1 MLFSQQVFLVAGL
14 SRSGVSAAEFLLSRG
29 AKVYAYDDAEGESV
43 QKAIVSLS
51 EQGCRIVH
59 REELSERAKECDI
72 LVLSPGIPIDHPLAR
87 FFRTHGKRVTGEM
100 ELGALAL
107 ACPAVAVTGTNGKTT
122 TVTML
127 ERIFRAAGKECFA
140 CGNSGFPLT
149 SAAQK
154 LKSGGVAAV
163 EVSSFQLETLSSL
176 RPHVAI
182 VLNIAEDHLDRHY
195 NMENY
200 IYLKRKLL
208 KNCTESEYAVLDRD
222 DLVVRSF
229 AEHTKA
235 QTVWFSVKER
245 VEGAYLEDDHLCFKG
260 EKVLSTDDLSV
271 RGEHNLANALAAVA
285 AAKLMGVGNDAIAS
299 ALSSFKGVSHRL
311 EKVLEKDGVI
321 YIDDSK
327 ATNVDSCLKAVAGLD
342 RETVL
347 LVGGKEKGEQFGPL
361 FSALKRSRVVHAVLF
376 GECAFRLMNAAMEEN
391 FTAVTLCR
399 PFEVAVNVA
408 CLTAR
413 PGQNV
418 LLSPAAASFD
428 EFRSFEERGEKFA
441 SLVKAYAEPSAS
453 EAAAGDADG
462 ERGET
467 GKEDRS
473 LD

>member
-1 MLFSQQVFLVAGL
+1 MKL
-14 SRSGVSAAEFLLSRG
+14 S
-29 AKVYAYDDAEGESV
+29 
-43 QKAIVSLS
+43 SLS
-51 EQGCRIVH
+51 EGLLQKRLVGDADI
-59 REELSERAKECDI
+59 LSLCADSRAVGEGDLFFCIAGTHADGHLFAKEALRRGAAAFVAEHELPLPAPQLIVPDSREAMARIAAAFC
-72 LVLSPGIPIDHPLAR
+72 GHPERKLR
-87 FFRTHGKRVTGEM
+87 
-100 ELGALAL
+100 LI
-107 ACPAVAVTGTNGKTT
+107 AVTGTNGKTT

-140 CGNSGFPLT
+140 CGNSGLPLT
-149 SAAQK
+149 AAAGK
-154 LKSGGVAAV
+154 LRSGGVAAV

-176 RPHVAI
+176 RPHVAV

-235 QTVWFSVKER
+235 QVVWFSVKER

-271 RGEHNLANALAAVA
+271 RGEHNLANALAAIA
-285 AAKLMGVGNDAIAS
+285 AAKLMGVGNEAIAS
-299 ALSSFKGVSHRL
+299 ALASFKGVSHRL
-311 EKVLEKDGVI
+311 EKVLEKNGVV

-347 LVGGKEKGEQFGPL
+347 LVGGKDKGEQFGPL

-441 SLVKAYAEPSAS
+441 SLVKAYAESSAP
-453 EAAAGDADG
+453 EAAAGDG

-467 GKEDRS
+467 GKEDTS

>member
-14 SRSGVSAAEFLLSRG
+14 SRSGVSAAKFLLSRG

-43 QKAIVSLS
+43 QKAIASLS

-72 LVLSPGIPIDHPLAR
+72 LVLSPGIPIDHPLALL
-87 FFRTHGKRVTGEM
+87 FRKRKRRVTGEM

-107 ACPAVAVTGTNGKTT
+107 SCPAVAVTGTNGKTT

-140 CGNSGFPLT
+140 CGNSGLPLT
-149 SAAQK
+149 SAAEK
-154 LKSGGVAAV
+154 LKSSGVAAV

-176 RPHVAI
+176 RPHVAV

-195 NMENY
+195 SMENY

-222 DLVVRSF
+222 DPVVRSF

-235 QTVWFSVKER
+235 QIVWFSVKER

-260 EKVLSTDDLSV
+260 EKVLSLDDLSV
-271 RGEHNLANALAAVA
+271 RGEHNLANALAALA
-285 AAKLMGVGNDAIAS
+285 AAKLMGAGNEAIAS

-311 EKVLEKDGVI
+311 EKVLERDGVI

-347 LVGGKEKGEQFGPL
+347 LVGGSLSAGRTKGSISVRCL
-361 FSALKRSRVVHAVLF
+361 VRS
-376 GECAFRLMNAAMEEN
+376 
-391 FTAVTLCR
+391 
-399 PFEVAVNVA
+399 NV
-408 CLTAR
+408 R
-413 PGQNV
+413 
-418 LLSPAAASFD
+418 ASCM
-428 EFRSFEERGEKFA
+428 RCS
-441 SLVKAYAEPSAS
+441 SAS
-453 EAAAGDADG
+453 APCG
-462 ERGET
+462 
-467 GKEDRS
+467 S
-473 LD
+473 

>member
-1 MLFSQQVFLVAGL
+1 MKL
-14 SRSGVSAAEFLLSRG
+14 S
-29 AKVYAYDDAEGESV
+29 
-43 QKAIVSLS
+43 SLS
-51 EQGCRIVH
+51 EGLLQKRLVGDADI
-59 REELSERAKECDI
+59 LSLCADSRAVGEGDLFFCIAGTRADGHLFAKEALRRGAAAFVTEHELPLPAPQLIVPDSREAMARIAAAFC
-72 LVLSPGIPIDHPLAR
+72 GHPERKLR
-87 FFRTHGKRVTGEM
+87 
-100 ELGALAL
+100 LI
-107 ACPAVAVTGTNGKTT
+107 AVTGTNGKTT

-149 SAAQK
+149 AAAGK
-154 LKSGGVAAV
+154 LRSGGVAAV

-176 RPHVAI
+176 RPHVAV

-222 DLVVRSF
+222 DPVVRSF

-235 QTVWFSVKER
+235 QVVWFSVKER

-271 RGEHNLANALAAVA
+271 RGEHNLANALAAIA
-285 AAKLMGVGNDAIAS
+285 AAKLMGVGNEAIAS

-311 EKVLEKDGVI
+311 EKVLEKNGVV

-347 LVGGKEKGEQFGPL
+347 LVGGKDKGEQFGPL

-441 SLVKAYAEPSAS
+441 SLVKAYAESSAP
-453 EAAAGDADG
+453 EAAAGDG

-467 GKEDRS
+467 GKEDTS

>member
-1 MLFSQQVFLVAGL
+1 M
-14 SRSGVSAAEFLLSRG
+14 
-29 AKVYAYDDAEGESV
+29 
-43 QKAIVSLS
+43 
-51 EQGCRIVH
+51 
-59 REELSERAKECDI
+59 
-72 LVLSPGIPIDHPLAR
+72 
-87 FFRTHGKRVTGEM
+87 
-100 ELGALAL
+100 
-107 ACPAVAVTGTNGKTT
+107 
-122 TVTML
+122 
-127 ERIFRAAGKECFA
+127 
-140 CGNSGFPLT
+140 
-149 SAAQK
+149 
-154 LKSGGVAAV
+154 
-163 EVSSFQLETLSSL
+163 
-176 RPHVAI
+176 
-182 VLNIAEDHLDRHY
+182 
-195 NMENY
+195 
-200 IYLKRKLL
+200 
-208 KNCTESEYAVLDRD
+208 
-222 DLVVRSF
+222 RSF

-235 QTVWFSVKER
+235 HVVWFSSKER

-271 RGEHNLANALAAVA
+271 RGEHNVQNALAAIA
-285 AAKLMGVGNDAIAS
+285 AAKLMGVGSEAIEG

-311 EKVLEKDGVI
+311 EKVLEKNGVI

-347 LVGGKEKGEQFGPL
+347 LVGGKDKGEQFGPL

-399 PFEVAVNVA
+399 PFEVAVRVA

-428 EFRSFEERGEKFA
+428 DFRSFEERGEKFA
-441 SLVKAYAEPSAS
+441 SLVKAYAECAA
-453 EAAAGDADG
+453 EAAAGDG

-467 GKEDRS
+467 GKEDKT

>member
-43 QKAIVSLS
+43 QKAIASLS

-140 CGNSGFPLT
+140 CGNSGLPLT
-149 SAAQK
+149 AAAGK
-154 LKSGGVAAV
+154 LRSGGVAAV

-176 RPHVAI
+176 RPHVAV
-182 VLNIAEDHLDRHY
+182 VLNVAEDHLDRHY

-222 DLVVRSF
+222 DPVVRSF

-235 QTVWFSVKER
+235 QAVWFSVKER
-245 VEGAYLEDDHLCFKG
+245 VEGAYLEDDHLCFRG

-271 RGEHNLANALAAVA
+271 RGEHNLANALAADCRGESSWA
-285 AAKLMGVGNDAIAS
+285 WGTRRSLLRSLPSRGSRTAS
-299 ALSSFKGVSHRL
+299 KRCSKRTALSTSTIPR
-311 EKVLEKDGVI
+311 
-321 YIDDSK
+321 
-327 ATNVDSCLKAVAGLD
+327 
-342 RETVL
+342 
-347 LVGGKEKGEQFGPL
+347 
-361 FSALKRSRVVHAVLF
+361 
-376 GECAFRLMNAAMEEN
+376 
-391 FTAVTLCR
+391 R
-399 PFEVAVNVA
+399 P
-408 CLTAR
+408 T
-413 PGQNV
+413 
-418 LLSPAAASFD
+418 SIPA
-428 EFRSFEERGEKFA
+428 
-441 SLVKAYAEPSAS
+441 
-453 EAAAGDADG
+453 
-462 ERGET
+462 
-467 GKEDRS
+467 
-473 LD
+473 

>member
-1 MLFSQQVFLVAGL
+1 
-14 SRSGVSAAEFLLSRG
+14 
-29 AKVYAYDDAEGESV
+29 
-43 QKAIVSLS
+43 
-51 EQGCRIVH
+51 
-59 REELSERAKECDI
+59 
-72 LVLSPGIPIDHPLAR
+72 
-87 FFRTHGKRVTGEM
+87 
-100 ELGALAL
+100 
-107 ACPAVAVTGTNGKTT
+107 
-122 TVTML
+122 
-127 ERIFRAAGKECFA
+127 
-140 CGNSGFPLT
+140 
-149 SAAQK
+149 
-154 LKSGGVAAV
+154 
-163 EVSSFQLETLSSL
+163 
-176 RPHVAI
+176 
-182 VLNIAEDHLDRHY
+182 
-195 NMENY
+195 MENY

-208 KNCTESEYAVLDRD
+208 KNCTESEYAVLNRD
-222 DLVVRSF
+222 DPVVRSF

-285 AAKLMGVGNDAIAS
+285 AAKLMGVGNEAIAS

>member
-43 QKAIVSLS
+43 QKAIASLS

-72 LVLSPGIPIDHPLAR
+72 LVLSPGIPIDHPLALL
-87 FFRTHGKRVTGEM
+87 FRKRKRRVTGEM

-107 ACPAVAVTGTNGKTT
+107 SCPAVAVTGTNGKTT

-140 CGNSGFPLT
+140 CGNSGLPLT
-149 SAAQK
+149 SAAEK
-154 LKSGGVAAV
+154 LKSSGVAAV

-176 RPHVAI
+176 RPHVAV

-195 NMENY
+195 SMENY

-222 DLVVRSF
+222 DPVVRSF

-235 QTVWFSVKER
+235 QIVWFSVKER

-271 RGEHNLANALAAVA
+271 RGEHNLANALAALA
-285 AAKLMGVGNDAIAS
+285 AAKLMGAGNEAIAS
-299 ALSSFKGVSHRL
+299 YLHRRFQGDQRRFLPESGRGAGQGDGAPCRREGQRGAFRSVVWCAQTFARRACGALRRVRPAAHECR
-311 EKVLEKDGVI
+311 D
-321 YIDDSK
+321 
-327 ATNVDSCLKAVAGLD
+327 
-342 RETVL
+342 
-347 LVGGKEKGEQFGPL
+347 GGKLHRRHPL
-361 FSALKRSRVVHAVLF
+361 PPLRGRSKR
-376 GECAFRLMNAAMEEN
+376 RLPYGAARAER
-391 FTAVTLCR
+391 APL
-399 PFEVAVNVA
+399 
-408 CLTAR
+408 AR
-413 PGQNV
+413 
-418 LLSPAAASFD
+418 
-428 EFRSFEERGEKFA
+428 RGELRRIPQFRGAGRKVCFPRQSVCGLFRCA
-441 SLVKAYAEPSAS
+441 S
-453 EAAAGDADG
+453 GG
-462 ERGET
+462 G
-467 GKEDRS
+467 
-473 LD
+473 

>member
-43 QKAIVSLS
+43 QKAIASLS
-51 EQGCRIVH
+51 QKGCRIVH

-107 ACPAVAVTGTNGKTT
+107 SCPAVAVTGTNGKTT

-149 SAAQK
+149 AAAGK
-154 LKSGGVAAV
+154 LRSGGVAAV

-176 RPHVAI
+176 RPHVAV

-285 AAKLMGVGNDAIAS
+285 AAKLMGVGNEAIAS

-311 EKVLEKDGVI
+311 EKGARKEWRCLHRRFQGDQRRFLPESGRGAGQGDGAPCRR
-321 YIDDSK
+321 K
-327 ATNVDSCLKAVAGLD
+327 RQGGAVRPALFCAQTLARRARGALRRVRLPPHERRD
-342 RETVL
+342 
-347 LVGGKEKGEQFGPL
+347 GGKLHRRHPL
-361 FSALKRSRVVHAVLF
+361 PPLRGRGKR
-376 GECAFRLMNAAMEEN
+376 RLPHGAARAER
-391 FTAVTLCR
+391 APL
-399 PFEVAVNVA
+399 
-408 CLTAR
+408 AR
-413 PGQNV
+413 
-418 LLSPAAASFD
+418 
-428 EFRSFEERGEKFA
+428 RGE
-441 SLVKAYAEPSAS
+441 L
-453 EAAAGDADG
+453 
-462 ERGET
+462 R
-467 GKEDRS
+467 
-473 LD
+473 

>member
-1 MLFSQQVFLVAGL
+1 MLFSNQTFLVAGL
-14 SRSGVSAAEFLLSRG
+14 SRSGIAAAEHLLLHG
-29 AKVYAYDDAEGESV
+29 AKVYCFDDAEEGGV
-43 QKAIVSLS
+43 PAAKRALS
-51 EQGCRIVH
+51 DKGCRIVAK
-59 REELSERAKECDI
+59 EELSARAEECDI
-72 LVLSPGIPIDHPLAR
+72 LVLSPGIPIDHPLPLL
-87 FFRTHGKRVTGEM
+87 FRRQKKRVMGEM

-107 ACPAVAVTGTNGKTT
+107 RSPAVAVTGTNGKTT

-127 ERIFRAAGKECFA
+127 EAVFRAAGRRSLP
-140 CGNSGFPLT
+140 CGNIGLPLC
-149 SAAQK
+149 
-154 LKSGGVAAV
+154 AAV
-163 EVSSFQLETLSSL
+163 RDLTEDAAALIEVSSFQLETLSSL
-176 RPHVAI
+176 RPHVAVI
-182 VLNIAEDHLDRHY
+182 LNIAEDHLDRHY

-200 IYLKRKLL
+200 IYLKRRLL

-271 RGEHNLANALAAVA
+271 RGEHNLANALAAIA
-285 AAKLMGVGNDAIAS
+285 AAKLMGVESEAIAS

-311 EKVLEKDGVI
+311 EKVLEKNGVV

-347 LVGGKEKGEQFGPL
+347 LVGGKDKGEQFGPL
-361 FSALKRSRVVHAVLF
+361 FSALRRSRVVHAVLF

-399 PFEVAVNVA
+399 PFEVAVSVA

-441 SLVKAYAEPSAS
+441 SLVKAYAESSAP
-453 EAAAGDADG
+453 EAAAGDG
-462 ERGET
+462 ERGEA
-467 GKEDRS
+467 GKGDKTLDR
-473 LD
+473 